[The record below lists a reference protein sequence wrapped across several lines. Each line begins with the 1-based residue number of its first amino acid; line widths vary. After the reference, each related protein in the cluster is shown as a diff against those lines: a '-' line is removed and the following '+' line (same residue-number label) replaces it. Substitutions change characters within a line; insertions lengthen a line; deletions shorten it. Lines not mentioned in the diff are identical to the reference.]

1 MFAYS
6 EPDTQTSQ
14 YYIQFLVRYGFRFGT
29 GSVPVRYIY
38 IYSYNIQ
45 YYIRFSVR
53 YGFWFGTGS
62 VPVRFFT
69 NLQYRTKLVK
79 RSGSIRFGVKINRF
93 STVFLSISS
102 DFQFGSIFSP
112 SRAQP

>member
-1 MFAYS
+1 MKL
-6 EPDTQTSQ
+6 
-14 YYIQFLVRYGFRFGT
+14 IILILLI
-29 GSVPVRYIY
+29 YIY
-38 IYSYNIQ
+38 IYYSYNIR

-53 YGFWFGTGS
+53 YGFRFGTGS

-93 STVFLSISS
+93 QYDFLSIGS
-102 DFQFGSIFSP
+102 DFQFDSVFSP